1 MVFGSSEALCNRR
14 LIIKTSIH
22 APIHWTLAYS
32 PCRRAGYDSVE
43 GYRHVIICLFVFSL
57 ILFHSFPDSIPL
69 LFDGENA
76 GELKCS
82 NISTFPKI
90 EYGDSSRPIEGISTY
105 FSHSLHGQDVE
116 NNMWANYCIGKFTAA
131 MKGIT
136 IDLGSSLALR
146 FVVSVNE

>member
-1 MVFGSSEALCNRR
+1 MDGSFDYQSPITECFGGAKHHISANLHLTPFTTPGSNFTSSR
-14 LIIKTSIH
+14 
-22 APIHWTLAYS
+22 
-32 PCRRAGYDSVE
+32 V
-43 GYRHVIICLFVFSL
+43 
-57 ILFHSFPDSIPL
+57 FPDSIPL